1 MGERYSRSRKL
12 VGWALAD
19 LTPNYMKMAADVCFL
34 LHCFLACL
42 VVNQAQSEQL
52 TVLLFLLILLIL
64 FLVTL
69 TPASQCVS
77 PADEPVATFSCETTT
92 SALLWITHEGTVHQ
106 RLYTSDST
114 HLINV
119 PESLGP
125 YVVVQLNSI
134 GVNVTLSSVATVNVS
149 ALSLAGIKN
158 LTLTCDGN
166 GDGVDGKEAL
176 LIVANGTLSRAH
188 PS

>member
-1 MGERYSRSRKL
+1 M
-12 VGWALAD
+12 
-19 LTPNYMKMAADVCFL
+19 
-34 LHCFLACL
+34 
-42 VVNQAQSEQL
+42 
-52 TVLLFLLILLIL
+52 ILL
-64 FLVTL
+64 LVTL

-106 RLYTSDST
+106 RFYTNDST
-114 HLINV
+114 DLINV

-125 YVVVQLNSI
+125 FVVVQLNSI

-149 ALSLAGIKN
+149 SLSLAGIKN

-166 GDGVDGKEAL
+166 GDGVDGKEAM
-176 LIVANGTLSRAH
+176 LIVANGTLGH
-188 PS
+188 LGPSLVIHAYKGLAQLVKTLITLCVYMQVLLLLLL